1 MAIIIMG
8 ELGMGAVIAG
18 TVFLICFL
26 INISPRARLLFLAI
40 AVVLFIAGFGEMHF
54 NSH

>member
-1 MAIIIMG
+1 MG

-18 TVFLICFL
+18 TVFFICFL
-26 INISPRARLLFLAI
+26 INISPQARWLLLVVAI
-40 AVVLFIAGFGEMHF
+40 VLFIAGFVEMHF